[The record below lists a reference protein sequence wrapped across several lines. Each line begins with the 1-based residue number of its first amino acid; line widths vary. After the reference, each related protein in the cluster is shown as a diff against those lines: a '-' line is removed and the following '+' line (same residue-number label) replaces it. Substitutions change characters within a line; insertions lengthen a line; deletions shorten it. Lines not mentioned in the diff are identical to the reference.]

1 MVHFRGRW
9 SKKDLKGRLVA
20 ASFSHDGEWLFVWE
34 SDKARYYW
42 FIWDV
47 SAGKIRDHGRY
58 SQDVFL
64 LE

>member
-9 SKKDLKGRLVA
+9 SKDLKGRLVA
-20 ASFSHDGEWLFVWE
+20 ASFSHDGEWLFAWE
-34 SDKARYYW
+34 SDKSRYYW

-47 SAGKIRDHGRY
+47 RAGKMRDHGRY
-58 SQDVFL
+58 SRDVLL